1 MPVHVLYGDSYLVPR
16 ALAQLEETEETRDL
30 FDSNRH
36 RMDGSQLGLP
46 DLLNVCNAIP
56 FMDSRRMVLVEGLL
70 TRFEGRRTG
79 GRRRESGGAASASLG
94 GWTGLADAI
103 PMMPDSTVLVF
114 TDGSVANGNPLL
126 RALNDVAK
134 VQALPTPNGERLAR
148 WVKSSVEE
156 KGGSISPPAIRS
168 LTDMVGQD
176 LWALDQELEK
186 LCLYTQ
192 GQRIEEEHVSEMVH
206 QAREA
211 NIFAAVDAMID
222 GRQGL
227 ALELLQQLK
236 QDGRDTTYVVAM
248 VERQLRLLALARNA
262 MDEGAPQNDLGRR
275 IGATS
280 DFVLRKT
287 VDQARRHSF
296 ADITYRYERL
306 LEADLAIKTGRM
318 EPDLALEL
326 LAADQPAQPRR

>member
-16 ALAQLEETEETRDL
+16 ALAQLEEAEETQNL

-36 RMDGSQLGLP
+36 RLDGSQLNLP
-46 DLLNVCNAIP
+46 DLLNVCNAMP

-70 TRFEGRRTG
+70 ATFEGRRSG
-79 GRRRESGGAASASLG
+79 GRRRGTGGVASTSLG
-94 GWTGLADAI
+94 GWAGLADTI
-103 PMMPDSTVLVF
+103 PAMPDSTVLVF
-114 TDGSVANGNPLL
+114 TDGALSNANTLL
-126 RALNDVAK
+126 RSLNDVAK
-134 VQALPTPNGERLAR
+134 LQPLPTPNGERLAR

-227 ALELLQQLK
+227 ALQLLQQLK
-236 QDGRDTTYVVAM
+236 QDGRDATYVVAM

-262 MDEGAPQNDLGRR
+262 MDEGAPQSDLGRR

-296 ADITYRYERL
+296 PDITYRYERL

-326 LAADQPAQPRR
+326 LAADQPGR